1 MSRCVHLFLQSI
13 TPITAKR
20 SRKTDSKT
28 PPNPRGLSLR
38 GCFLPVPQF
47 ALAFHVSS
55 TLILEQPGN
64 QWVKKH
70 IIAETK
76 HLQIV
81 ETSTV
86 VPTTSPHSIRPRVPQ

>member
-76 HLQIV
+76 HLQTPFNNV
-81 ETSTV
+81 SATYVGVSKG
-86 VPTTSPHSIRPRVPQ
+86 RLGD